1 MNKIT
6 LEANN
11 KEELEKL
18 IKENVSLAE
27 DETYSIHEVK
37 KPVKF
42 LFFKAKGKYEISIL
56 KKDEITNVPE
66 KKKEKENKKEEKIE
80 NLIKQTFEKFIEVA
94 KLDVQIEKIT
104 INSNTIVLNL
114 NGKDVRYLIGEKGI
128 ALNSLETLLNAIKT
142 TRNYRIQIDSNN
154 YKAKREETL
163 RNLAQRKAE
172 KVLKCKTNCKLSP
185 MSARERKIIHEEIS
199 NYANLKTESYG
210 EEPKRFLVIK
220 YIEEKED

>member
-27 DETYSIHEVK
+27 NETYSIHEVK

-80 NLIKQTFEKFIEVA
+80 DLIKQTFEKFIEVA

-172 KVLKCKTNCKLSP
+172 KVLKYKTNCKLSP

>member
-66 KKKEKENKKEEKIE
+66 KKKEKENKKEKKIE

-172 KVLKCKTNCKLSP
+172 KVLKYKTNCKLSP

>member
-18 IKENVSLAE
+18 IKKNVSLAE

-104 INSNTIVLNL
+104 MNSNTIVLNL
-114 NGKDVRYLIGEKGI
+114 TGKDVRYLIGEKGI

-172 KVLKCKTNCKLSP
+172 KVLKYKTNCKLSP

>member
-56 KKDEITNVPE
+56 KKDEMAKVPE
-66 KKKEKENKKEEKIE
+66 KKKEKENKKDE
-80 NLIKQTFEKFIEVA
+80 NVEDLIKQTFEKFIEVA
-94 KLDVQIEKIT
+94 ELDVQIEKIT
-104 INSNTIVLNL
+104 MNSNTIVLN
-114 NGKDVRYLIGEKGI
+114 
-128 ALNSLETLLNAIKT
+128 
-142 TRNYRIQIDSNN
+142 
-154 YKAKREETL
+154 
-163 RNLAQRKAE
+163 
-172 KVLKCKTNCKLSP
+172 
-185 MSARERKIIHEEIS
+185 
-199 NYANLKTESYG
+199 
-210 EEPKRFLVIK
+210 
-220 YIEEKED
+220 

>member
-80 NLIKQTFEKFIEVA
+80 DLIKQTFEKFIEVA

-172 KVLKCKTNCKLSP
+172 KVLKYKTNCKLSP

>member
-56 KKDEITNVPE
+56 KKDEIAKVPE
-66 KKKEKENKKEEKIE
+66 KKKEKENKKDESVED
-80 NLIKQTFEKFIEVA
+80 LIKQTFEKFIEVA
-94 KLDVQIEKIT
+94 ELDVQIEKIT
-104 INSNTIVLNL
+104 MNSNTIVLNL
-114 NGKDVRYLIGEKGI
+114 TGKDVRYLIGEKGI

-172 KVLKCKTNCKLSP
+172 KVLKYKTNCKLSP

>member
-172 KVLKCKTNCKLSP
+172 KVLKYKTNCKLSP